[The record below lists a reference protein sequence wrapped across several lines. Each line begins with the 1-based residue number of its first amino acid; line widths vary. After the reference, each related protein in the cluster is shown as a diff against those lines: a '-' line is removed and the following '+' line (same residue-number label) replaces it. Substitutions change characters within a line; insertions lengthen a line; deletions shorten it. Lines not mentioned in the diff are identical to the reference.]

1 MNKEID
7 KIMNEQDPSKPRGSK
22 SKGVKALEDLSLKVK
37 AELKNRSNSFK
48 RKFELLI
55 QCHNYLNV
63 FLKIDQETGKPMR
76 SSGHNIDVN
85 EALKVKWRKLVEM
98 LADDE
103 NLVSE
108 SELLSF
114 LRKCMGDAGG
124 TEEIIDP
131 TTGEKFSFDSAE
143 QFSSY
148 LKRTYPDSQDPID
161 SALDSV
167 SEEDSKLIKDFFIK
181 LEKEESL
188 ASQMEEE
195 ELKAK
200 YGKDFETSEERQER
214 VESAREIAERKRQ
227 ISINLASMAVNS
239 KETISKLKQE
249 KIEDAIKALGEE
261 DITPIEYYEKIK
273 SVLEIGGKEK
283 DRYTWKEIAALT
295 AGEFRGTSGVRQYFQ
310 SRFPKAFRFS
320 IDPGFKGEVYYEIF
334 QKFLEVYQIL
344 DLDPTEEETYGEKYG
359 DEEKYS
365 ESETD
370 IFLIAQGISKEDF
383 IDYFSITDFTQRA
396 AYKKYMQS
404 IDDPEERAE
413 LEKEFEDIDNVMRAF
428 VTESSHF
435 RNFVTLLLDLYYRK
449 NVYLKAEYNIIE
461 PLIDYMKRNYPAFG
475 KGYNPDSSKTY
486 GTIEKDK
493 GQAFVKPIINIITGQ
508 AGVKGEDL
516 IGMSFA
522 LGKLGSQDKDE
533 FIKVAVKA
541 AEKAKKADPKMSL
554 GSFHNFGEKEAADL
568 FDEIMKDST
577 PLGEIRTSF
586 LKPGEGEHES
596 FKSWFKKLKNKDI
609 AQIFVKSL
617 EDASRDTGLID
628 QPSSIKVR

>member
-1 MNKEID
+1 MENYRSVPK
-7 KIMNEQDPSKPRGSK
+7 GSK
-22 SKGVKALEDLSLKVK
+22 SKGVKALEDISLKVK
-37 AELKNRSNSFK
+37 NELKNRSNSFK

-76 SSGHNIDVN
+76 SSGHSIDVN
-85 EALKVKWRKLVEM
+85 DALKIKWRNYVEM

-103 NLVSE
+103 NQVTE
-108 SELLSF
+108 QELFNF
-114 LRKCMGDAGG
+114 LRKCMGDVGG
-124 TEEIIDP
+124 SEEILDP
-131 TTGEKFSFDSAE
+131 TTGEKFTFDSAE
-143 QFSSY
+143 QFLNY
-148 LKRTYPDSQDPID
+148 LKRLYPDSADPVD
-161 SALDSV
+161 SALDNV
-167 SEEDSKLIKDFFIK
+167 TDEDPRLIKDFFIN

-188 ASQMEEE
+188 ASQAEEE

-200 YGKDFETSEERQER
+200 YGEDFETSKEREER
-214 VESAREIAERKRQ
+214 VETAREIAERKRQ

-249 KIEDAIKALGEE
+249 KIEDAILALEQE
-261 DITPIEYYEKIK
+261 DMTPLEYYEKIK
-273 SVLEIGGKEK
+273 NVLELGGKEK

-334 QKFLEVYQIL
+334 QKFLEVYQAL
-344 DLDPTEEETYGEKYG
+344 DLDPTEEENYGEEYG

-365 ESETD
+365 EGETD
-370 IFLIAQGISKEDF
+370 IFLVAQGISKEDF
-383 IDYFSITDFTQRA
+383 IDYFSTTDFTQKA
-396 AYKKYMQS
+396 SYQKYIQD

-435 RNFVTLLLDLYYRK
+435 RNFVTLLLDLYYRR

-461 PLIDYMKRNYPAFG
+461 PLINYMKRNYPAFV
-475 KGYNPDSSKTY
+475 KGYDPNSSKTY
-486 GTIEKDK
+486 GTVEKDK
-493 GQAFVKPIINIITGQ
+493 GQAFIKPIINVITGQ

-522 LGKLGSQDKDE
+522 LGKLGNQDKDE

-541 AEKAKKADPKMSL
+541 AEKAKKADPKKSL
-554 GSFHNFGEKEAADL
+554 GSFHNFGEKEAAEL
-568 FDEIMKDST
+568 FDEIMNDST
-577 PLGEIRTSF
+577 PLGKIRTSF
-586 LKPGEGEHES
+586 LKPEEGEHES
-596 FKSWFKKLKNKDI
+596 FKEWFGKLKNKDI
-609 AQIFVKSL
+609 AQVFVKSL

-628 QPSSIKVR
+628 QPSSIKIR